1 MTKNSAY
8 VEKYAGPGE
17 DRATRL
23 ALAPGSHKYLFIYPL
38 TKLRE
43 WYGLPA
49 EERQQIMNQ
58 HIAIGA
64 TYLGQDQYDLCIWPR
79 RSGVRAGLQSDQP
92 GDFLDLVQELRGP
105 SRAPTRRRMCRSSPV
120 LPRRRAACCRL
131 SR

>member
-1 MTKNSAY
+1 
-8 VEKYAGPGE
+8 
-17 DRATRL
+17 
-23 ALAPGSHKYLFIYPL
+23 
-38 TKLRE
+38 
-43 WYGLPA
+43 
-49 EERQQIMNQ
+49 MNQ

-64 TYLGQDQYDLCIWPR
+64 TYSSVKINTTY
-79 RSGVRAGLQSDQP
+79 AFGLDDPEFVLAFESDQP